1 MIVHIVPYIKP
12 FSSDIINFI
21 QYNIKGK
28 HFFYIFSFRNNRC
41 PDSYENVGNIKVLN
55 LSDRPVLFSI
65 SVFKLT
71 LEFLYILYTNKNIIF
86 HSLFLPKIFFITM
99 SLVPNFKKKGWNWI
113 IFGGDLYDRREETI
127 FFSFNNKLFL
137 KLKLNQVKQFGF
149 ITTLTKGDYTLA
161 KDLYS
166 VSGKNYVIIYG
177 DPQKL
182 ITTIDSIES
191 SKDNI
196 NLKNNSQQFNVK
208 ILIGNSAT
216 KENQY
221 EEIFNILSKYA
232 KENLEIYVPLSY
244 GDMSYKAKI
253 QDLGYKIFGEKFHAI
268 TDFMAY
274 KDYVSFL
281 NSIDIGIFNNNRQ
294 QALGN
299 LYLLNGLGKKVFIR
313 KDTSMWEH
321 FHNKLG
327 LKIFPVESII
337 NLSFDD
343 FIFID
348 EIDIINNRSNM
359 DTFLTDDENGSDVW
373 NQLIFDM
380 ESRS

>member
-1 MIVHIVPYIKP
+1 MIVHIMPYMEAFTMGVVK
-12 FSSDIINFI
+12 FI
-21 QYNIKGK
+21 QNKTRGN
-28 HFFYIFSFRNNRC
+28 HFFYIFCFSENVYV
-41 PDSYENVGNIKVLN
+41 DSYKNIKVLS
-55 LSDRPVLFSI
+55 LSKNSI
-65 SVFKLT
+65 LRHIFAVKLV
-71 LEFLYILYTNKNIIF
+71 LEFLYILLTNKNIIF
-86 HSLFLPKIFFITM
+86 HSLFLPRVFFVAM
-99 SLVPNFKKKGWNWI
+99 SLVPNFKKINWNWI
-113 IFGGDLYDRREETI
+113 VFGGDLYDKREYTYSSSFLAKS
-127 FFSFNNKLFL
+127 FF
-137 KLKLNQVKQFGF
+137 KLKLCQVKQFGY
-149 ITTLTKGDYTLA
+149 ITTLTKGDYALA
-161 KDLYS
+161 KDFYN

-182 ITTIDSIES
+182 KTTISTITES
-191 SKDNI
+191 GKDKANDK
-196 NLKNNSQQFNVK
+196 KNDQQRTIK

-216 KENQY
+216 KENQH
-221 EEIFNILSKYA
+221 EEVLYILSKYA
-232 KENLEIYVPLSY
+232 NENIEIFVPLSY
-244 GDMSYKAKI
+244 GDMSYKINI
-253 QDLGYKIFGEKFHAI
+253 QDLGHKIFGEKFHAI

>member
-1 MIVHIVPYIKP
+1 MINHIIPSGVYYDHVINYIQKNVAGQHCIY
-12 FSSDIINFI
+12 IINNKSEKI
-21 QYNIKGK
+21 LSCN
-28 HFFYIFSFRNNRC
+28 
-41 PDSYENVGNIKVLN
+41 DN
-55 LSDRPVLFSI
+55 LCDIAFNCDAKFKYLKLLFSI
-65 SVFKLT
+65 IKFYLLLLKSRS
-71 LEFLYILYTNKNIIF
+71 IIF
-86 HSLFLPKIFFITM
+86 HSLFLPSYLFIVM
-99 SLVPNFKKKGWNWI
+99 LFVPNFKKKQWNWI
-113 IFGGDLYDRREETI
+113 IFGGDLYDRKNYTQSSSYLR
-127 FFSFNNKLFL
+127 KLFF
-137 KLKLNQVKQFGF
+137 KLKLSQAKRFGY
-149 ITTLTKGDYTLA
+149 ITTLTKGDYALA
-161 KDLYS
+161 KDFYN

-182 ITTIDSIES
+182 KTTISTITES
-191 SKDNI
+191 GKDKANDK
-196 NLKNNSQQFNVK
+196 KNDQQRTIK

-216 KENQY
+216 KENQH
-221 EEIFNILSKYA
+221 EEVLYILSKYA
-232 KENLEIYVPLSY
+232 NENIEIFVPLSY
-244 GDMSYKAKI
+244 GDMSYKINI
-253 QDLGYKIFGEKFHAI
+253 QDLGHKIFGEKFHAI